1 MSSNKELFKILDS
14 IGKSLDISETQHKLA
29 EERYKAIGRWLA
41 EGEYCISSTGKKQ
54 CFKDGEI
61 YPHGSIKLGTAVK
74 PTGTDEFDI
83 DLVFYTPNISA
94 DNLSPELLK
103 DLIGDRLK
111 EHNTYKNMLSETNRG
126 WCVNYANEF
135 HLDITPS
142 LDNHYEPHNDSEL
155 VADTK
160 LQQYMPSNPRGY
172 AEWFEKISNI
182 IPTVTITKSMF
193 ESRNSILDFDDS
205 ATVTEIPEHNMNK
218 PLLKRFIQIFKRHRD
233 VMFEGKDDAPISII
247 ITTLVT
253 KSYLYCI
260 EQFSYDNEYDLM
272 VDVLKN
278 IPKFITKPLG
288 IYTIEN
294 PTVTG
299 ENFAEKWD
307 AKPKKRVAFY
317 LWHEKC
323 QLFFEK
329 FHQNMGQHV
338 LFDSLKEGFGSKPT
352 EFVREQYIN
361 KINKD
366 RLFGTV
372 FASSVGTSSVK
383 ANTFYGI

>member
-14 IGKSLDISETQHKLA
+14 IGKSLDISEAQHNLA

-41 EGEYCISSTGKKQ
+41 EGEFCLGTGKKQ

-61 YPHGSIKLGTAVK
+61 YPQGSIKLGTAVK
-74 PTGTDEFDI
+74 PISTNEFDI

-111 EHNTYKNMLSETNRG
+111 KHNTYKNMLSETNRG

-142 LDNHYEPHNDSEL
+142 LDNHREPHNESEL
-155 VADTK
+155 VADTNLK
-160 LQQYMPSNPRGY
+160 QYMPSNPRGY
-172 AEWFEKISNI
+172 AEWFEKNSNI

-193 ESRNSILDFDDS
+193 ESRNSILVLEDS

-247 ITTLVT
+247 ITTLAT
-253 KSYLYCI
+253 KSYLDCI
-260 EQFSYDNEYDLM
+260 EKFSYDNEYDLM

-278 IPKFITKPLG
+278 MPVFINELNG
-288 IYTIEN
+288 VYTVDN
-294 PTVTG
+294 PTVDG
-299 ENFAEKWD
+299 ENFAEKWNE
-307 AKPKKRVAFY
+307 KPIKKINFDN
-317 LWHEKC
+317 WHTSC
-323 QLFFEK
+323 AQFFSS
-329 FHQNMGQHV
+329 FHSEMGQDV
-338 LFDSLKEGFGSKPT
+338 LLDSIEEGFGSKPA
-352 EFVREQYIN
+352 ELIREQYIQ
-361 KINKD
+361 KIDKN
-366 RLFGTV
+366 RAVGTV
-372 FASSVGTSSVK
+372 LGSSVGIMSSVK